1 MNPHHQF
8 PPEPAERLR
17 VAFLGGAYNS
27 AVGRV
32 HRVAVEMDQRF
43 ELVGGCFSRHSEA
56 NRASAIQ
63 YGLNP
68 AQVSASLDE
77 LLDRQAGQIDALVV
91 LTPTNQHETQVLR
104 CLGAGLPV
112 ICEKAL
118 TTSSAEALAIQ
129 RQLAAHGGFLAV
141 TYNYTGYPMLRELR
155 QMVVDGRFGKIEQ
168 IHVEMPQ
175 DGFARLSNDGSPLLP
190 QEWRLNDGRVP
201 TISLDLGVHLHM
213 MVRFLTD
220 EMPVE
225 VVATSNTY
233 GNFGQVVDNVS
244 CLARYTNNL
253 NCTIWYS
260 KTALG
265 YRNGLKLRLFGEQG
279 AAEWLQENP
288 EYLTLT
294 DHFGTKS
301 VVDRASREIKVANQ
315 GRYARFKVGH
325 PAGFVE
331 AFANYYYDTADALSA
346 HLAGRPAAGEYV
358 FGIDDALQGLRVLEA
373 IADSSTQRSWAT
385 VESGA

>member
-1 MNPHHQF
+1 MSPDNQF
-8 PPEPAERLR
+8 LREHSDRLR

-32 HRVAVEMDQRF
+32 HRVAVEMDQHF
-43 ELVGGCFSRHSEA
+43 ELVGGCFSRHLET

-63 YGLNP
+63 YGLDP
-68 AQVSASLDE
+68 AKVSSSLDE
-77 LLDRQAGQIDALVV
+77 LLDRQGQIDALIV

-118 TTSSAEALAIQ
+118 ATSSAQALAIH
-129 RQLAAHGGFLAV
+129 RQLAEYGGFLAV

-155 QMVVDGRFGKIEQ
+155 QMVADGRFGKIEQ
-168 IHVEMPQ
+168 IHIEMPQ
-175 DGFARLSNDGSPLLP
+175 DGFARFGSDGSPLVP
-190 QEWRLNDGRVP
+190 QEWRLRDGRVP

-220 EMPVE
+220 ETPVE
-225 VVATSNTY
+225 VVATSDTY

-253 NCTIWYS
+253 NCNIWYS

-279 AAEWLQENP
+279 AAEWVQETP

-294 DHFGTKS
+294 DHYGTKS
-301 VVDRASREIKVANQ
+301 VVDRASRDIKVANQ
-315 GRYARFKVGH
+315 RRYARFKVGH

-331 AFANYYYDTADALSA
+331 AFANYYCDTADALA
-346 HLAGRPAAGEYV
+346 THLAGRSVAGEYV

-373 IADSSTQRSWAT
+373 IADSSANRCWTM
-385 VESGA
+385 VETGA

>member
-1 MNPHHQF
+1 MSQHHHNRSD
-8 PPEPAERLR
+8 RLR
-17 VAFLGGAYNS
+17 VAFLGVAYNS

-43 ELVGGCFSRHSEA
+43 ELVGGCFSRHPEA
-56 NRASAIQ
+56 NRASAVQ
-63 YGLNP
+63 YGLDP
-68 AQVSASLDE
+68 ALVSASLDE

-118 TTSSAEALAIQ
+118 ATSSAEALAIQ
-129 RQLAAHGGFLAV
+129 RQLADHGGFLAV

-155 QMVVDGRFGKIEQ
+155 QMVADGRFGKIEQ

-175 DGFARLSNDGSPLLP
+175 DGFARFGNDGSPLVP
-190 QEWRLNDGRVP
+190 QEWRLRDGRVP

-244 CLARYTNNL
+244 CLARYTNDLHCN
-253 NCTIWYS
+253 IWYS

-294 DHFGTKS
+294 DRYGTKS
-301 VVDRASREIKVANQ
+301 IVDRASRDIKVANQ

-331 AFANYYYDTADALSA
+331 AFANYYQDTADALAA
-346 HLAGRPAAGEYV
+346 HLAGQPAAGEYV
-358 FGIDDALQGLRVLEA
+358 FGIKDALQGLRVLEA
-373 IADSSTQRSWAT
+373 IADSSANRCWAT
-385 VESGA
+385 VETGT

>member
-1 MNPHHQF
+1 
-8 PPEPAERLR
+8 
-17 VAFLGGAYNS
+17 
-27 AVGRV
+27 
-32 HRVAVEMDQRF
+32 
-43 ELVGGCFSRHSEA
+43 
-56 NRASAIQ
+56 
-63 YGLNP
+63 
-68 AQVSASLDE
+68 
-77 LLDRQAGQIDALVV
+77 
-91 LTPTNQHETQVLR
+91 
-104 CLGAGLPV
+104 LGAGLPV

-118 TTSSAEALAIQ
+118 ATSSAEALAIH
-129 RQLAAHGGFLAV
+129 RQLAEHGGFLAV

-155 QMVVDGRFGKIEQ
+155 QMVADGRFGKIEQ

-175 DGFARLSNDGSPLLP
+175 DGFARFGSDGSPLVP
-190 QEWRLNDGRVP
+190 QAWRLRDGRVP

-220 EMPVE
+220 ETPVE

-253 NCTIWYS
+253 NCNIWYS

-279 AAEWLQENP
+279 AAEWVQENP

-294 DHFGTKS
+294 DHYGTKS
-301 VVDRASREIKVANQ
+301 VVDRASRDIKVANQ

-331 AFANYYYDTADALSA
+331 AFANYYCDTADALAA
-346 HLAGRPAAGEYV
+346 HLAGQSVAGEYV
-358 FGIDDALQGLRVLEA
+358 FGIEDALQGLRVLEA
-373 IADSSTQRSWAT
+373 IADSSANRCWAT
-385 VESGA
+385 VETGA

>member
-1 MNPHHQF
+1 LSQHHQS
-8 PPEPAERLR
+8 PSDRLR

-43 ELVGGCFSRHSEA
+43 ELVGGCFSRHPDA
-56 NRASAIQ
+56 NRDSAIQ
-63 YGLNP
+63 YGLDP
-68 AQVSASLDE
+68 ARLSASLDE
-77 LLDRQAGQIDALVV
+77 LLDRQAGKIDALVV

-118 TTSSAEALAIQ
+118 ATSSAEALAIQ
-129 RQLAAHGGFLAV
+129 RQLADHGGFLAV

-155 QMVVDGRFGKIEQ
+155 QMVADGRFGKIEQ

-175 DGFARLSNDGSPLLP
+175 DGFARFSGDGSPLVP
-190 QEWRLNDGRVP
+190 QDWRLRDGRVP

-220 EMPVE
+220 ETPVE

-253 NCTIWYS
+253 HCNIWYS

-279 AAEWLQENP
+279 AAEWVQENP

-294 DHFGTKS
+294 DHYGTKS
-301 VVDRASREIKVANQ
+301 IVDRASRDIKVANQ

-331 AFANYYYDTADALSA
+331 AFANYYCDTADALAA
-346 HLAGRPAAGEYV
+346 HLAGQPATGEYV
-358 FGIDDALQGLRVLEA
+358 FGIEDALQGLRVLEA
-373 IADSSTQRSWAT
+373 IADSSANRCWAT
-385 VESGA
+385 VESGT